1 MHTLYTDGSYAQEL
15 EIAAIGGYLLN
26 PSGQMMWSYSQRIY
40 EDMAY
45 HELKS
50 IEYALQKCL
59 DSGIKN
65 IQCYTDSATCVR
77 NLNGIANLHRNKNYE
92 TLLNKVLALLVHFED
107 IKFTHIPRKKNKK
120 ADLYAGKTLSKATK
134 TKSRALLYQSINP
147 SHNYVKHKNLICSEQ
162 FSNKDHFNTIRYS
175 NANYFV
181 FDLYREQQYHSLD
194 VYFVEQRVE
203 GVQHIKYQKIHSYTL
218 TDIWSQY
225 LKAIAQTLCQY
236 QDKSINLMLCPANN
250 EIDLILRGMKA
261 YDSLYNEQLKELLD
275 EISNFEKVVIH
286 NDELIYQTLFNH
298 HKLN

>member
-50 IEYALQKCL
+50 IEYALQKCI
-59 DSGIKN
+59 DGGIKR

-77 NLNGIANLHRNKNYE
+77 NLNGISNLYRNKNYE
-92 TLLNKVLALLVHFED
+92 TLLEKVFKLLPHFDD

-120 ADLYAGKTLSKATK
+120 ADLYAGKTLSNVTK
-134 TKSRALLYQSINP
+134 TKSRAALYQSVNP
-147 SHNYVKHKNLICSEQ
+147 SENYVKHRNIFCSEQ
-162 FSNKDHFNTIRYS
+162 FFNKDQFNTIRYS
-175 NANYFV
+175 NSNYFV

-194 VYFVEQRVE
+194 VYFVEHRIE
-203 GVQHIKYQKIHSYTL
+203 GGKNIEYQKIHSYTL

-225 LKAIAQTLCQY
+225 LKAITQTLCQY
-236 QDKSINLMLCPANN
+236 QDNRINLMLCPANN
-250 EIDLILRGMKA
+250 EIDLILRGMKE
-261 YDSLYNEQLKELLD
+261 YNIQYKEQLKELLH